1 MVAGGGVAGAGG
13 RGLARVTGRG
23 GRRVVEWWSKG
34 GRRVV
39 EGWSKGGRVV
49 VEGLASLRGRARAIG
64 GAVQGEYL

>member
-23 GRRVVEWWSKG
+23 GRRVVEWWS
-34 GRRVV
+34 
-39 EGWSKGGRVV
+39 SGGRVV

-64 GAVQGEYL
+64 GAVQGECL